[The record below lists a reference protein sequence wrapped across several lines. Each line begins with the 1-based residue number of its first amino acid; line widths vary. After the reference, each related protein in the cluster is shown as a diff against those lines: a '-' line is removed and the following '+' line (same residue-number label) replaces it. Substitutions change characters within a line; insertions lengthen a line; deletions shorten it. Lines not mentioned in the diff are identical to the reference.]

1 MIKALTFLII
11 FDSLG
16 WIFGILPPMY
26 YAYKN
31 NSFPTWM
38 GIRLLDG
45 GPFGKLGIQAAILA
59 GIMFIIVS
67 ALKLLAAY
75 WVWNFQ
81 MDGAVLELILLILS
95 AMFWYGF
102 ALPFGPPI
110 DVAQAILFILCWH
123 SLH

>member
-1 MIKALTFLII
+1 MIKALTYVII

-26 YAYKN
+26 YAYIHR
-31 NSFPTWM
+31 SFPTWM
-38 GIRLLDG
+38 GIKLLDG
-45 GPFGKLGIQAAILA
+45 GPFGKLGIEAAILA
-59 GIMFIIVS
+59 GIIFIIVS

-75 WVWNFQ
+75 WVWNSR
-81 MDGAVLELILLILS
+81 MDGAILELILLGLS
-95 AMFWYGF
+95 AIFWYGF

-110 DVAQAILFILCWH
+110 GVAQIILFILCWG